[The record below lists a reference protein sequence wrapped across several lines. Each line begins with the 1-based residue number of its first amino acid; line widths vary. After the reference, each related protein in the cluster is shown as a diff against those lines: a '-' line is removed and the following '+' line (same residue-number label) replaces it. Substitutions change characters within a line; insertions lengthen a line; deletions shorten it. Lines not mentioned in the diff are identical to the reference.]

1 MKETR
6 KSCYDPD
13 VDECIIQTIET
24 SIEGKC
30 SFNELKK
37 RLGISSKTM
46 TKHLNILEDKTR
58 NNIIV
63 RDKVETPWS
72 AGNKR
77 YIRLTQDTR
86 TKRKYYGSFRLDYKS
101 VKGLCKDKK
110 EKLEKDIQKFRRTKL
125 VLFLLFAL
133 AYGYMGYKNS
143 SKGVVIRKD
152 YQEGNSTFPTT
163 SRTVSATEEP
173 GFSPNDLDRMD
184 YHLSTLQTSM
194 RANRFERKKTEELMN
209 EIVKYKEIELTP
221 FLYKEKI
228 RYKIVDGILNEFLIY
243 CCNII
248 TTLVQVMRAYFFLFN
263 KQGEPDERKW
273 FYDILGDET
282 ANAFFQQ
289 IEENQAEKKTIK
301 NLYIEFYQYDKQ
313 FPNDEENKKLV
324 GLIIQNCE
332 KLDKDFFTK
341 KKLEKSLLS
350 KPKENNNS
358 LISQLIMDS
367 ESINQREEKFED
379 LKVKYPFIFDEIRD
393 IVNPPFSRK
402 WFKIKLFFQS
412 YEERNNNNPI
422 INQ

>member
-1 MKETR
+1 MRKETR

-13 VDECIIQTIET
+13 VDECIIQTIENK
-24 SIEGKC
+24 SEGKC
-30 SFNELKK
+30 SFNELKNE
-37 RLGISSKTM
+37 LGISSKTL
-46 TKHLNILEDKTR
+46 TKHLNVLEDETR
-58 NNIIV
+58 NIIV

-72 AGNKR
+72 AGKKR
-77 YIRLTQDTR
+77 YIRLTQDTV
-86 TKRKYYGSFRLDYKS
+86 TKRKWYRSFIIDYKS

-110 EKLEKDIQKFRRTKL
+110 EKLENNKQKFRRMKL
-125 VLFLLFAL
+125 VLSLLFAF
-133 AYGYMGYKNS
+133 AYGYMGYKDS
-143 SKGVVIRKD
+143 SKGVVIRRD
-152 YQEGNSTFPTT
+152 YQQEGNSTFPTT

-173 GFSPNDLDRMD
+173 GFSPNDLDKMD
-184 YHLSTLQTSM
+184 YQLSTLQTSM
-194 RANRFERKKTEELMN
+194 RANRFERKEAEELMN
-209 EIVKYKEIELTP
+209 EIVKYKEIESTP

-228 RYKIVDGILNEFLIY
+228 RYKIVDKVLNEFLIY

-248 TTLVQVMRAYFFLFN
+248 TTLVQVMRAYFFIFN

-301 NLYIEFYQYDKQ
+301 DLYIEFYQYDKQ

-324 GLIIQNCE
+324 SLIIQNCE

-341 KKLEKSLLS
+341 KKLGKSLLS
-350 KPKENNNS
+350 KPNENNNS

-367 ESINQREEKFED
+367 ESINQRQEKFEY

-393 IVNPPFSRK
+393 IVNPPFSRR

-412 YEERNNNNPI
+412 DEEK
-422 INQ
+422 Q